1 MSTSSILLGIGA
13 TMLSN
18 SFYLSSSYI
27 IKDKNVVPG
36 EITVFSAV
44 VRMLIFGSWAAKV
57 KCQQIGD
64 QNQDQTGYSK
74 RSWLFLIMGNLA
86 IAVTILLSYISVQ
99 MMPLSDFI
107 VFAFISPVFTLIF
120 AMVKN
125 RLVQP
130 LLRKLCLHQR
140 RTD

>member
-57 KCQQIGD
+57 KCQQIGT